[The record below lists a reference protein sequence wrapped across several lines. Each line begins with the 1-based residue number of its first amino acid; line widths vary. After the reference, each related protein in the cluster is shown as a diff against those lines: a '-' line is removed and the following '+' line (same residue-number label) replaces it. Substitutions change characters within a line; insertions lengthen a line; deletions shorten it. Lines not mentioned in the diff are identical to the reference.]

1 MGKLSRENSR
11 TDFNELPRAHVC
23 ITMLMLWPLVFI
35 IQKTAASASRPSGW
49 DPSGYLLPCL
59 CMGRYGNQ
67 LEHLLGVLAF
77 AKKTNRT
84 LVVPPLIY
92 PVRPGNG
99 YRPMEGVFDLGIL
112 LNLPTQYCCDQFNRK
127 NIPNVQ
133 V

>member
-1 MGKLSRENSR
+1 
-11 TDFNELPRAHVC
+11 
-23 ITMLMLWPLVFI
+23 
-35 IQKTAASASRPSGW
+35 
-49 DPSGYLLPCL
+49 
-59 CMGRYGNQ
+59 MGRYGNQ

-112 LNLPTQYCCDQFNRK
+112 HIPTQYRCGQFNRK
-127 NIPNVQ
+127 NIPNV
-133 V
+133 